1 MSILSIADQLL
12 VMRAGCIETMG
23 TRGEVVKSLT
33 VQAASNASK
42 PASPLLA
49 FSAVPS

>member
-1 MSILSIADQLL
+1 
-12 VMRAGCIETMG
+12 MRAGCIETLG

-33 VQAASNASK
+33 VQASSNASK
-42 PASPLLA
+42 PASAGPLLA